1 MRELLFVTNN
11 EHKLKEIRD
20 IIGNMFR
27 ILSLHD
33 IGFEGD
39 IPEEKPDLAGNA
51 IAKARYIHDRYGMDC
66 FADDTGLEIDALDGR
81 PGVRSAR
88 YAGDESDPARNIQK
102 VLAELTAIKDRSA
115 RFRTVIC
122 LIMDGKEH
130 LFEGTVEGRILYKK
144 RGDEGFGYDP
154 VFLPEGYSQSFAEM
168 PAELK
173 NSISHRGRAM
183 QKLLRFLMR

>member
-33 IGFEGD
+33 IGFEGE
-39 IPEEKPDLAGNA
+39 IPEEEPDLEGNA
-51 IAKARYIHDRYGMDC
+51 IAKARFIYRRYGVDC
-66 FADDTGLEIDALDGR
+66 FADDTGLEVAALHGR

-88 YAGDESDPARNIQK
+88 YAGDDCNPVNNIRK
-102 VLAELTAIKDRSA
+102 VLSELAGAANRSA

-130 LFEGTVEGRILYKK
+130 LFEGVVEGSILNEK
-144 RGDEGFGYDP
+144 RGNEGFGYDP
-154 VFLPEGYSQSFAEM
+154 VFLPAGHEQSFAEM
-168 PAELK
+168 PPELK
-173 NSISHRGRAM
+173 NNISHRGRAM
-183 QKLLRFLMR
+183 QDLIAFLTR

>member
-33 IGFEGD
+33 IGFEGE
-39 IPEEKPDLAGNA
+39 IPEEEPDLEGNA
-51 IAKARYIHDRYGMDC
+51 IAKARFIYRRYGVDC
-66 FADDTGLEIDALDGR
+66 FADDTGLEVAALHGR

-88 YAGDESDPARNIQK
+88 YAGDDCNPVNNIRK
-102 VLAELTAIKDRSA
+102 VLSELAGAANRSA

-130 LFEGTVEGRILYKK
+130 LFEGVVEGSILNEK
-144 RGDEGFGYDP
+144 RGNEGFGYDP
-154 VFLPEGYSQSFAEM
+154 VFLPAGHEQSFAEM
-168 PAELK
+168 PPELK
-173 NSISHRGRAM
+173 NNISHRGRAM
-183 QKLLRFLMR
+183 QDLIAFLKR